1 MLLSQVIRSLKT
13 AKSALLLALALEL
26 FWHPIPAQAQE
37 PGTTRQELLKQQRIA
52 KAQKLQDEQRGGL
65 EKAALYIQKEKVLE
79 RLSQGWKGFHPVF
92 GGLATGS
99 GIAGGLRFAPNL
111 LDGDLEFEVLGAI
124 STRTYQLYE
133 LRLGAP
139 RLGNGRF
146 FADFYGNY
154 RSGNRLPF
162 FGLGPDSSNQ
172 NRTSFSAEPSI
183 YDVTAGVNWTRWLS
197 TGVRAGYL
205 RTNTGPGKDPRFP
218 STEDVFTP
226 EQAPALEVQPH
237 FYHMD
242 AFLTVDYLD
251 SIGNP
256 MAGGAYQLN
265 YSYFDDQKVGLHTFR
280 RLEANAQQ
288 YIPFLNKKRV
298 IALRAR
304 TSLSD
309 TSPGQS
315 IPFYMQEPLGGAESL
330 RGFREYR
337 FRDQN
342 LLLFNAEY
350 RWEAF
355 SGLDLAIF
363 GDAGKVAP
371 RRSDIDFSN
380 LKTSA
385 GFGFRFNTFR
395 SVFLRVDVGFS
406 NEGTRIFFKFGP
418 AFLMKEG
425 DAPPGWR
432 AHNRRKEQKLLGK

>member
-1 MLLSQVIRSLKT
+1 M
-13 AKSALLLALALEL
+13 
-26 FWHPIPAQAQE
+26 
-37 PGTTRQELLKQQRIA
+37 A
-52 KAQKLQDEQRGGL
+52 KAQKPHEEQRSGL
-65 EKAALYIQKEKVLE
+65 EKAALYIQKEKVIE
-79 RLSQGWKGFHPVF
+79 RLSQSWKGFHAVL

-99 GIAGGLRFAPNL
+99 GFAGGLRYSPTLKEGA
-111 LDGDLEFEVLGAI
+111 LELEVMGAI

-133 LRLGAP
+133 LRFGAP

-146 FADFYGNY
+146 FTDFYANY

-162 FGLGPDSSNQ
+162 FGLGPDSKNSD
-172 NRTSFSAEPSI
+172 RTSFSAEASI
-183 YDVTAGVNWTRWLS
+183 FDVTGGINWTSWLS

-205 RTNTGPGKDPRFP
+205 RTNVGPGKDPRFP
-218 STEDVFTP
+218 STEDLFTP
-226 EQAPALEVQPH
+226 AEAPGLDVQPN
-237 FYHMD
+237 FYHTD

-256 MAGGAYQLN
+256 MSGGAYQIK
-265 YSYFDDQKVGLHTFR
+265 YSYFDDQKLNLHTFR
-280 RLEANAQQ
+280 RLDIDAQQ
-288 YIPFLNKKRV
+288 YLPFLKKKRV

-304 TSLSD
+304 AALSD
-309 TSPGQS
+309 TSAGQS
-315 IPFYMQEPLGGAESL
+315 VPFYMQEFIGGAESL
-330 RGFREYR
+330 RGFREFR
-337 FRDQN
+337 FRDQT

-363 GDAGKVAP
+363 GDAGRVAP
-371 RRSDIDFSN
+371 RRSDLDLKD

-395 SVFLRVDVGFS
+395 SVFLRIDVGFS
-406 NEGTRIFFKFGP
+406 NEGTRIYFKFGP

-432 AHNRRKEQKLLGK
+432 SHNRRKEQKLLGK

>member
-1 MLLSQVIRSLKT
+1 MPQENAYLKT
-13 AKSALLLALALEL
+13 IRLACLTACLIVAGLAQLM
-26 FWHPIPAQAQE
+26 PARAQE
-37 PGTTRQELLKQQRIA
+37 SETRQELLKQQRMA
-52 KAQKLQDEQRGGL
+52 KAQKLHEENRSGL
-65 EKAALYIQKEKVLE
+65 EKASLYIQKEKVLE
-79 RLSQGWKGFHPVF
+79 RLSQSWKGFNVVF

-99 GIAGGLRFAPNL
+99 GLAGGLRYAPIIKE
-111 LDGDLEFEVLGAI
+111 GALEFELLGAI

-133 LRLGAP
+133 LRFGAP
-139 RLGNGRF
+139 RLANGRF
-146 FADFYGNY
+146 FTDFYGNY

-162 FGLGPDSSNQ
+162 FGLGPDSSEQ
-172 NRTSFSAEPSI
+172 NRTSHSAEFST
-183 YDVTAGVNWTRWLS
+183 YDVTAGVNLTRWLS

-205 RTNTGPGKDPRFP
+205 HTNVGPGKDPRFP
-218 STEDVFTP
+218 SIEQVFTP
-226 EQAPALEVQPH
+226 TQAPALDVQPN
-237 FYHMD
+237 FYHTD

-256 MAGGAYQLN
+256 MAGGAYQLT

-280 RLEANAQQ
+280 RLDAHAQQ
-288 YIPFLNKKRV
+288 YFPFLNKKRV

-304 TSLSD
+304 TSLTD
-309 TSPGQS
+309 RSPGQT
-315 IPFYMQEPLGGAESL
+315 IPFYMQEYIGGAETL
-330 RGFREYR
+330 RGFREFR

-371 RRSDIDFSN
+371 RRSDLDLSN

-406 NEGTRIFFKFGP
+406 NEGTRIYFKFGP

-432 AHNRRKEQKLLGK
+432 SHNRRKEQKQLGK

>member
-1 MLLSQVIRSLKT
+1 MPQENVYLKT
-13 AKSALLLALALEL
+13 IRLAFLTAGLILAGLA
-26 FWHPIPAQAQE
+26 HPVRVRAQE
-37 PGTTRQELLKQQRIA
+37 TSATRQELLKQQRMA
-52 KAQKLQDEQRGGL
+52 NAQKPHEEPRSGL
-65 EKAALYIQKEKVLE
+65 EKSALYIQKEKVIE
-79 RLSQGWKGFHPVF
+79 RFSQGWKGFHPVL

-99 GIAGGLRFAPNL
+99 GFAGGLRYAPTL
-111 LDGDLEFEVLGAI
+111 KDGALELEVMGAI

-146 FADFYGNY
+146 FADFYSNY

-162 FGLGPDSSNQ
+162 FGLGPDSKNSD
-172 NRTSFSAEPSI
+172 RTSFSAEASI
-183 YDVTAGVNWTRWLS
+183 FDVTGGVNWTPWLS

-205 RTNTGPGKDPRFP
+205 RTNVGRGEDPRFP
-218 STEDVFTP
+218 STEDLFTP
-226 EQAPALEVQPH
+226 AEAPGLDVQPN

-242 AFLTVDYLD
+242 GFLTVDYLD

-256 MAGGAYQLN
+256 MSGGAYQIK
-265 YSYFDDQKVGLHTFR
+265 YSYFDDQKVNLHTFR
-280 RLEANAQQ
+280 RLDIDAQQ
-288 YIPFLNKKRV
+288 YIPFLKKKRV

-304 TSLSD
+304 AALSD

-315 IPFYMQEPLGGAESL
+315 IPFYMQEFIGGAESL
-330 RGFREYR
+330 RGFREFR
-337 FRDQN
+337 FRDQT

-363 GDAGKVAP
+363 GDAGRVAP
-371 RRSDIDFSN
+371 RRSDID
-380 LKTSA
+380 LKDMKTSA

-395 SVFLRVDVGFS
+395 SVFLRIDVGFS
-406 NEGTRIFFKFGP
+406 NEGTRIYFKFGP

-432 AHNRRKEQKLLGK
+432 SHNRRKEQKLMGK